1 MLHSIDPEISRRK
14 SRALVDFG
22 EMSAKVGLCALISLI
37 VLTANPQRVLAQDSS
52 DVKIGRV
59 ALIGGVTLGTV
70 IPVHLYQQ
78 SAWWQGQRAPFRF
91 ENDWKYALN
100 VDKVG
105 HMYAGY
111 ILSRTFGYMLRWSG
125 LSEHS
130 STFYG
135 SVFGLSY
142 QMYVEVEDGFHRDY
156 GFSPGDAFSNMVGAT
171 IPLAQSTF
179 PVLKNFAF
187 KYSYWPS
194 SKYLDELHA
203 GQARAFLDDYQGTTV
218 WLAVD
223 PHFFIGNGAAR
234 VVPPWLGLA
243 IGMAARDLDLNGNG
257 RRIYSLALDY
267 NLSKIDTDSDLL
279 QAIFTLIDYIHL
291 PAPGIQ
297 FEGNHIRVGVFYP

>member
-1 MLHSIDPEISRRK
+1 MC
-14 SRALVDFG
+14 
-22 EMSAKVGLCALISLI
+22 GLILLI
-37 VLTANPQRVLAQDSS
+37 VAWVGGPEVARAQDSS
-52 DVKIGRV
+52 DVKVGRV

-135 SVFGLSY
+135 SVFGLTY

-194 SKYLDELHA
+194 SNYLDELHA
-203 GQARAFLDDYQGTTV
+203 GQTRAFLDDYQGTTV

-223 PHFFIGNGAAR
+223 PHFLMGSGAAR
-234 VVPPWLGLA
+234 VVPAWLGFAVGL
-243 IGMAARDLDLNGNG
+243 AARDLDLNGNG
-257 RRIYSLALDY
+257 RRLYSLALDY
-267 NLSKIDTDSDLL
+267 NLSKIETDSDLL
-279 QAIFTLIDYIHL
+279 QAIFTLLDYIHL
-291 PAPGIQ
+291 PAPEILFDGK
-297 FEGNHIRVGVFYP
+297 HVRLGVFYP